1 MIVKRLV
8 AVSIALL
15 FLGGTATAEYKA
27 GLEYLK
33 KGQTQKALAEFQ
45 ADVEIYGSYW
55 YYPAYMSA
63 VCYMKMKDNSSAM
76 QMLREAE
83 SATEKSRTKVLDIA
97 KIKTLEAQILVN
109 ERKYNEA
116 ISLADK
122 YIPQSPSDLQGSLLY
137 IKGFAENKIGQSSKA
152 VNDLLQSVALDPKS
166 AKTYY
171 ELGYAYV
178 KNNNLDGA
186 IGALEKSLKLDP
198 RNKIGLN
205 LLTDVC
211 LNRART
217 MPGDRKDSMYQKA
230 ADWSQ
235 TGLKHFSSDR
245 GLMLNLGNAYLGLRQ
260 YVAAISIFEKMAGRY
275 RNDKY
280 VMFGLASS
288 YVGNK
293 DFEKALPILRQ
304 LKSKMP
310 NEAVIYTYTATAQL
324 ALANQENT
332 LTSKLT
338 QAETAMDTLRSGRS
352 KFPSNSGIRSKINEA
367 STFIATLRKNIDIE
381 KKNKDTDQANKR
393 NMKTRILKLQERIR
407 KAEELK
413 RKQGLYPANYDRD
426 KKDLADVTA
435 QYKKLYG
442 PLNF

>member
-1 MIVKRLV
+1 VKRLV

-97 KIKTLEAQILVN
+97 KIKTLEAVN

>member
-1 MIVKRLV
+1 MKRFV
-8 AVSIALL
+8 AVSMVL
-15 FLGGTATAEYKA
+15 FLLGGTATAEYKA
-27 GLEYLK
+27 GHEYLK
-33 KGQTQKALAEFQ
+33 RGQIQKALAEFQ
-45 ADVEIYGSYW
+45 ADMEIYGSYW

-63 VCYMKMKDNSSAM
+63 VCYVKMKDYPSAM

-83 SATEKSRTKVLDIA
+83 SATEESGTKVLDLA

-109 ERKYNEA
+109 EKKYSEA

-122 YIPQSPSDLQGSLLY
+122 YIPQSPSNLQGSLCY
-137 IKGFAENKIGQSSKA
+137 IKGFAENRIGQSSKA
-152 VNDLLQSVALDPKS
+152 VNDLLQAVALTPES
-166 AKTYY
+166 AKAYY

-186 IGALEKSLKLDP
+186 INALEKSVKRNP
-198 RNKIGLN
+198 RNGTALN

-217 MPGDRKDSMYQKA
+217 TPVNRKSSMYKKA

-235 TGLKHFSSDR
+235 VGLKHYPRDK

-260 YVAAISIFEKMAGRY
+260 YVAAISIFEKMKGKY
-275 RNDKY
+275 GNDKH
-280 VMFGLASS
+280 VLFGLASS

-293 DFEKALPILRQ
+293 EFEKAIPLLQQ
-304 LKSKMP
+304 LKTKMP
-310 NEAVIYTYTATAQL
+310 REAVIYTYSATAEL
-324 ALANQENT
+324 ALVKKKKGFKAQ
-332 LTSKLT
+332 LD
-338 QAETAMDTLRSGRS
+338 QARKAMATLRAGRS
-352 KFPSNSGIRSKINEA
+352 KFPANRGIRTKINEA
-367 STFIATLRKNIDIE
+367 NNLIATLEKNLGIEDENRKADM
-381 KKNKDTDQANKR
+381 ANKR
-393 NMKTRILKLQERIR
+393 KMKSRILTLQDRIR

-413 RKQGLYPANYDRD
+413 RKQGIYPANYKMD
-426 KKDLADVTA
+426 KKDLEDTIT

>member
-1 MIVKRLV
+1 MKRLV
-8 AVSIALL
+8 AILIVFL
-15 FLGGTATAEYKA
+15 FLGGTAIAEYKA

-33 KGQTQKALAEFQ
+33 RGQTQKALAEFQ

-116 ISLADK
+116 ISLANK

-152 VNDLLQSVALDPKS
+152 VNDLLQAVALTPKS
-166 AKTYY
+166 AKAYY

-178 KNNNLDGA
+178 KNNNLDSA
-186 IGALEKSLKLDP
+186 IKALEKSLRLKP
-198 RNKIGLN
+198 KNKIALK

-217 MPGDRKDSMYQKA
+217 LSGNRKNKMYQKA

-235 TGLKHFSSDR
+235 TGLKYYSSNK

-260 YVAAISIFEKMAGRY
+260 YVAAISIFEKMRGRY

-280 VMFGLASS
+280 VLFGLASS

-293 DFEKALPILRQ
+293 EFEKALPVLRQ
-304 LKSKMP
+304 LKSKMTGEP
-310 NEAVIYTYTATAQL
+310 VIYTYTAAAQL
-324 ALANQENT
+324 ALVKKYSDYKSQ
-332 LTSKLT
+332 LT
-338 QAETAMDTLRSGRS
+338 QAQKALATLKNGRS
-352 KFPSNSGIRSKINEA
+352 KFPRNTGIRSKIREA
-367 STFIATLRKNIDIE
+367 NGLIAKIKQNIGIE
-381 KKNKDTDQANKR
+381 KKNREADLANKR
-393 NMKTRILKLQERIR
+393 KMKSRILQLQERIR

-413 RKQGLYPANYDRD
+413 RKQGMYPANYERD
-426 KKDLADVTA
+426 KKDLNDTRAR
-435 QYKKLYG
+435 YKKLYG
-442 PLNF
+442 SLNF